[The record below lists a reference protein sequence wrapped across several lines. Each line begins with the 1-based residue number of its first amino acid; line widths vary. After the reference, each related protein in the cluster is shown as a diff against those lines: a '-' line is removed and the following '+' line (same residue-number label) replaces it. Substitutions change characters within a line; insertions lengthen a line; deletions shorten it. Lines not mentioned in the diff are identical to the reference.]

1 VYKNYINM
9 SVVKQYPSRR
19 KKVEAS
25 SDSNGKQ
32 HVLNTIDANTTK
44 GSPSKRMKPSPVDE
58 LTTAEVAVEEHQ
70 KPSTKISVSCKN
82 GNEENELTKLKD
94 KNLTSESITES
105 KDEALLISKDVND
118 TESIKETQP
127 KVPGVASSPD
137 ERTASECRGPTYK
150 SVLPRTVMNRFKKLG
165 INGKKVSSCL
175 KRAIAV
181 GFIKFTGE
189 QSDLEQVVFKGTYG
203 YDMDHDFKVH
213 LKDLLYQPDCGGH
226 DYEEGS
232 YDATVV
238 CTCHEEDD
246 EESLRVYITG
256 LCEGDPNFEC
266 GKFHNHCKECPD
278 FGVCLGDH
286 RNGHCHK
293 CGGHYY
299 SLYGRFPC
307 HCEGKDLTDDQEL
320 DFVY

>member
-1 VYKNYINM
+1 
-9 SVVKQYPSRR
+9 
-19 KKVEAS
+19 
-25 SDSNGKQ
+25 
-32 HVLNTIDANTTK
+32 
-44 GSPSKRMKPSPVDE
+44 MKPSPVDE
-58 LTTAEVAVEEHQ
+58 LTAAEVVLEGDQ
-70 KPSTKISVSCKN
+70 KPSTKVEEPANCKS

-94 KNLTSESITES
+94 KNSTSVNISQS
-105 KDEALLISKDVND
+105 KDEALCRFKDLSD
-118 TESIKETQP
+118 EETIEETQP
-127 KVPGVASSPD
+127 KVPGVAASPD
-137 ERTASECRGPTYK
+137 EHAANCRGPTYK

-189 QSDLEQVVFKGTYG
+189 PSDLEQVVFEGTYG
-203 YDMDHDFKVH
+203 YDIDHDFKVH

-286 RNGHCHK
+286 REGHCHK

-307 HCEGKDLTDDQEL
+307 HCEGKDLADDQEL